1 MEEGIVVAVAFTSQD
16 RPLPQLFVRQERSVV
31 SLLTM
36 KTDFT
41 EEGGGS
47 TVTIPWR
54 RKGTSAVV
62 AIWEERHLLPLFL
75 SRRNPE
81 NEIFLWPFMFQ
92 VAMQI
97 HRDQNQWKSYKL
109 SQY

>member
-1 MEEGIVVAVAFTSQD
+1 MEEGIIVAAAFTSRD
-16 RPLPQLFVRQERSVV
+16 RPLPQLLVRQERSVV

-36 KTDFT
+36 KTGFT

-47 TVTIPWR
+47 TITTPWK
-54 RKGTSAVV
+54 RKGTSAAV
-62 AIWEERHLLPLFL
+62 AIWEERHLRPLFL
-75 SRRNPE
+75 SGRNPE

-97 HRDQNQWKSYKL
+97 QRSKSVEKL
-109 SQY
+109 QTFSIP